1 MIILATGLPGNYKTL
16 TIVKLIRDEL
26 KNRKVYTNIP
36 LTDRGKSEMPWV
48 EVVDNDTLANWPDL
62 PDGSYVVID
71 ECQKIWPTRAS
82 SKSVPFGVSS
92 LAEHRHRGFD
102 FVLITQDTGLL
113 DAWVRK
119 FVQRHYHFDRPF
131 GAPFAF
137 HYIYEG
143 CLEKPA
149 DQTKAKSFVGESK
162 KIFPSKSIY
171 PLYESATIHTVKF
184 QLPFK
189 VKLAIGSVFLALGL
203 TWYGGSNFYHRFV
216 LKDVDHKGRPVE
228 KKDAPTASASNSQA
242 KDVVGN
248 PVLTADDFRRAL
260 KVSKDCVV
268 SGSYHDSFGE
278 RIMIAC
284 SDGGFYNL
292 ADLRW
297 MGGYD
302 YDAVRRQVKLHTG
315 PIIQPGFI
323 GRDAG
328 KIGATEALK

>member
-1 MIILATGLPGNYKTL
+1 MIILSTGLPGNYKTL
-16 TIVKLIRDEL
+16 SIVKLIRDEL
-26 KNRKVYTNIP
+26 KNRKVFTNIP
-36 LTDRGKSEMPWV
+36 ITDRGKGEMPWV
-48 EVVDNDTLANWPDL
+48 EVVDNDTLANWIDL

-71 ECQKIWPTRAS
+71 ECQKIWPTRPS
-82 SKSVPFGVSS
+82 SKPVPPGVSS

-149 DQTKAKSFVGESK
+149 DQTKAATFVGESK
-162 KIFPSKSIY
+162 KILPDKSIY
-171 PLYESATIHTVKF
+171 PLYKSATIHTVKF
-184 QLPFK
+184 KLPTK
-189 VKLAIGSVFLALGL
+189 VKLAIGMVFLSLGAI
-203 TWYGGSNFYHRFV
+203 WYGGSNFYHRFV
-216 LKDVDHKGRPVE
+216 AQDVDSKGKPIL
-228 KKDAPTASASNSQA
+228 KNDTPALSSGSAQP
-242 KDVVGN
+242 KDVVSN
-248 PVLTADDFRRAL
+248 PVLTSDDFRRAL
-260 KVSKDCVV
+260 KVSRDCVV
-268 SGSYHDSFGE
+268 SGSYRDSIGE

-302 YDAVRRQVKLHTG
+302 FDASRRQVKLHTG

-323 GRDAG
+323 GRDTG
-328 KIGATEALK
+328 KIGASEALK